1 MEKFGHVNKENR
13 KGWLMISVI
22 LSCFLIAYWLIKSNN
37 FYMTAG
43 STTSVR
49 GVVYKSATGTPV
61 EGAIIMIA
69 EGNYQHSDMAS
80 QTDEQGN
87 FSLPNIQVPGT
98 YTLLINYSN
107 ESKRVTVHITKD
119 SVLKIPL

>member
-1 MEKFGHVNKENR
+1 MEKSGHVNKQNR

-37 FYMTAG
+37 FYMAG

-49 GVVYKSATGTPV
+49 GVVYKSTTGAPV
-61 EGAIIMIA
+61 EGAIIMIT
-69 EGNYQHSDMAS
+69 EGSYQHSDMAS

-98 YTLLINYSN
+98 YTLLINYGSG
-107 ESKRVTVHITKD
+107 SKRVTMNITKD

>member
-1 MEKFGHVNKENR
+1 MEKSGYVNKQNR
-13 KGWLMISVI
+13 KGWLIISVI

-37 FYMTAG
+37 YMTAG

-49 GVVYKSATGTPV
+49 GVVYKSATGNPV
-61 EGAIIMIA
+61 EGAIVMIA
-69 EGNYQHSDMAS
+69 EGSYQHSDMAS

-98 YTLLINYSN
+98 YTLLINYNN
-107 ESKRVTVHITKD
+107 ESKRVTLNITKD

>member
-1 MEKFGHVNKENR
+1 MEKSGYVNKQNR

-37 FYMTAG
+37 FYMTAN
-43 STTSVR
+43 TTSVR
-49 GVVYKSATGTPV
+49 GVVYKSATGAPV
-61 EGAIIMIA
+61 EGAIVMIA
-69 EGNYQHSDMAS
+69 EGSYQHSDMAS

-98 YTLLINYSN
+98 YTLLINYGTG
-107 ESKRVTVHITKD
+107 SKRVTLNITKD
-119 SVLKIPL
+119 TVLKIPL

>member
-1 MEKFGHVNKENR
+1 MEKSGYVNKQDR
-13 KGWLMISVI
+13 KGWLMVSVI

-37 FYMTAG
+37 YMTAG
-43 STTSVR
+43 STTSIR
-49 GVVYKSATGTPV
+49 GIVYESATGNPV
-61 EGAIIMIA
+61 GGAIVMIA
-69 EGNYQHSDMAS
+69 EGSYQHSDMAS

-98 YTLLINYSN
+98 YTLLINYN
-107 ESKRVTVHITKD
+107 NNSKRVTLNITKD

>member
-1 MEKFGHVNKENR
+1 M
-13 KGWLMISVI
+13 
-22 LSCFLIAYWLIKSNN
+22 A
-37 FYMTAG
+37 AP

-49 GVVYKSATGTPV
+49 GVVYKSATGSPV
-61 EGAIIMIA
+61 EGAIVMIA
-69 EGNYQHSDMAS
+69 EGSYQHSDMAA

-87 FSLPNIQVPGT
+87 FSLPNIQIPGT

-107 ESKRVTVHITKD
+107 ASKRVTVNITKD

>member
-1 MEKFGHVNKENR
+1 MEKSGYVNKQNR
-13 KGWLMISVI
+13 RGWLIISVI
-22 LSCFLIAYWLIKSNN
+22 LFGFLIAYWLIKSNN
-37 FYMTAG
+37 YMTAG

-61 EGAIIMIA
+61 EGAIVMIA
-69 EGNYQHSDMAS
+69 EGSYQHSDMAS

-98 YTLLINYSN
+98 YTLLINYNN
-107 ESKRVTVHITKD
+107 ESKRVTLNIAKD